1 MFEPEN
7 NTRTPDVSRRERDV
21 LSEIFRGMSSADPEF
36 QKYAAALRIGV
47 IERNKAKLLDAAYTL
62 TSIVEDKLPRGLP
75 EKQAW
80 CKHVPFWAHM
90 GDFEYFDRIAF
101 NYNKPEHSD
110 LNHNSYD

>member
-1 MFEPEN
+1 MVYPKN
-7 NTRTPDVSRRERDV
+7 NTSIPDVSRNERGV
-21 LSEIFRGMSSADPEF
+21 LSEIFWDMSRYDPEF

-47 IERNKAKLLDAAYTL
+47 VERNKDKLLDAAYTL